1 MPREIFDP
9 EEFLTIANRATEC
22 RVKRRGDVVKLK
34 LRTRKTLYT
43 LKLSPEEANV
53 ILQRIQLPIVDL

>member
-9 EEFLTIANRATEC
+9 EEFLAIADRATEC

-43 LKLSPEEANV
+43 LKMSPEEANV